1 MLGYPSAGHKYHQTI
16 FFPSEIC
23 DISQQILSVFVA
35 WINLDLGIEACFYS
49 GMDAN
54 GMNKVEKRMHCKGP
68 PITEV
73 LETSINHVALTNS
86 HLRLHTKGL

>member
-16 FFPSEIC
+16 FFPSEIR

-54 GMNKVEKRMHCKGP
+54 GMNKGEKEDALQRPSYCGSPRDQHQSCC
-68 PITEV
+68 
-73 LETSINHVALTNS
+73 IN
-86 HLRLHTKGL
+86 